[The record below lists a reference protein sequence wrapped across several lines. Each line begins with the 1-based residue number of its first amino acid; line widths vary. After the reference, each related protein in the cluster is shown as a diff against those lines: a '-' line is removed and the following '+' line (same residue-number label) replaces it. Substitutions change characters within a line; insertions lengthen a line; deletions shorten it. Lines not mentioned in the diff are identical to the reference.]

1 MSTIPDENLVGIVIE
16 AEEGN
21 RVLAFD
27 PPCSLIKV
35 GFDEAVF
42 QRQVLKMKSVAG
54 EIFKDEVHVLEG
66 FLYIW
71 VQANLD
77 DLMKDNEL

>member
-1 MSTIPDENLVGIVIE
+1 MCLRST
-16 AEEGN
+16 
-21 RVLAFD
+21 
-27 PPCSLIKV
+27 PCFLIKD

-71 VQANLD
+71 IQANLD

>member
-1 MSTIPDENLVGIVIE
+1 MCLRST
-16 AEEGN
+16 
-21 RVLAFD
+21 
-27 PPCSLIKV
+27 PCFLIKD
-35 GFDEAVF
+35 GFDETVF
-42 QRQVLKMKSVAG
+42 QRQVLKMKSIAG

-71 VQANLD
+71 IQANLD

>member
-1 MSTIPDENLVGIVIE
+1 MNTIPDENFVAIVIE
-16 AEEGN
+16 TEKGN
-21 RVLAFD
+21 RVFAVD
-27 PPCSLIKV
+27 PCSLIKI

-42 QRQVLKMKSVAG
+42 QRQILKMRSVAE
-54 EIFKDEVHVLEG
+54 EIFKDGIYVLEE

-71 VQANLD
+71 IQANLD